1 MTLGVMPGI
10 GVERDETGRYGYGLL
25 GIVVDRKLGER
36 VRGFAELALPHIAR
50 ARHGGTEA
58 SFDIGAAYLLSKDV
72 QLDAMLSRGLNSRTP
87 DFAFTIGLSI
97 RR

>member
-1 MTLGVMPGI
+1 MDVSCI
-10 GVERDETGRYGYGLL
+10 GVERDETGRYRYGLL
-25 GIVVDRKLGER
+25 GIVLERKIGER
-36 VRGFAELALPHIAR
+36 AHGFAELALPRIAH

-58 SFDIGAAYLLSKDV
+58 SFDVGAAYLLSTDV

-87 DFAFTIGLSI
+87 DIASTIGLSI